1 MVVRVSLTFVIGVQT
16 IILYKNQ
23 SVVIVEQLGLA
34 TNQGSHED
42 TEWKNRMCEKGN
54 KYHHIIKKYSIMH
67 FNMFTTI

>member
-16 IILYKNQ
+16 VILYKNQ

-34 TNQGSHED
+34 TNQESHED

-54 KYHHIIKKYSIMH
+54 SYHKQLLYYA
-67 FNMFTTI
+67 FQYVTTI

>member
-34 TNQGSHED
+34 TNQESHED
-42 TEWKNRMCEKGN
+42 TE
-54 KYHHIIKKYSIMH
+54 
-67 FNMFTTI
+67 